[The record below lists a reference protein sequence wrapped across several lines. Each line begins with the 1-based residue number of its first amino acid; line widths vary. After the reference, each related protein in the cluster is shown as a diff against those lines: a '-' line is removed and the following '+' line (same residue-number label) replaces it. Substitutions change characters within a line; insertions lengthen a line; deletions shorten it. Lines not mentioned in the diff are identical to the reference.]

1 MEYLIVSK
9 FAEKAGVSV
18 QAIYKRLNK
27 DLEPYV
33 KVENGVKLISEDAL
47 KFFSVVQQ
55 VKQNNYVQELEE
67 TIKSLQLEIESLKQ
81 DKLSLNEQI
90 VSNNAVLMEML
101 QKQTQQSEN
110 FQILLSQQN
119 QLMQQTLNQL
129 PSTIQA
135 IENRL
140 NEVDNN
146 LNKPVK
152 KKFFHFWKK

>member
-67 TIKSLQLEIESLKQ
+67 TIESLKLEIESLKQ

-90 VSNNAVLMEML
+90 VSNNAVLMELL

-110 FQILLSQQN
+110 FQVLLSQQN